1 MAFTANSIARQN
13 YTMLNFAE
21 KNGASLFSNANN
33 NTASLFGNT
42 NGNKKTDAISRLW
55 NNYTS
60 GDSGGG
66 INAKNVYD
74 IKQSAAELVASY
86 DDAKKT
92 FMMEYDSTMTDLKN
106 SVNNF
111 NKINF
116 DVGENALTKTTNT
129 VTDKNGKTSTET
141 VLKMNDALKS
151 AVSGVSDLV
160 KNYNDAIDL
169 FKDNE
174 AISDRMKNVK
184 NMFSDT
190 TYRAGNYGEIGI
202 SVKSD
207 GKLEIDEEKLAE
219 TIVSNPNKVSRI
231 LGNDNGLAAKAD
243 SHMNIANI
251 QKDKLF
257 PSVDSMFGNQLKT
270 ASAYTGSA
278 MLTMNKYSNM
288 GDIFNLYS

>member
-21 KNGASLFSNANN
+21 KNGANLFSGGAN
-33 NTASLFGNT
+33 TTSLFGNT
-42 NGNKKTDAISRLW
+42 SNKKTDAISRLW

-60 GDSGGG
+60 GGSDNG

-74 IKQSAAELVASY
+74 IKQSAADLVASY

-129 VTDKNGKTSTET
+129 VTDKNGKTTTET

-151 AVSGVSDLV
+151 AVSGVTDLV

-184 NMFSDT
+184 NMFADT
-190 TYRAGNYGEIGI
+190 TYRAGNYSEVGI

-219 TIVSNPNKVSRI
+219 TIVNNPNKVSRI

-278 MLTMNKYSNM
+278 MLAMNKYSNM
-288 GDIFNLYS
+288 GEIFNLYS

>member
-21 KNGASLFSNANN
+21 KNGANLFGGANA
-33 NTASLFGNT
+33 TSLFGNT
-42 NGNKKTDAISRLW
+42 NTNKKTDAVSRLW
-55 NNYTS
+55 NNYTN
-60 GDSGGG
+60 GGSDNG

-74 IKQSAAELVASY
+74 IKQSAAELTASY

-92 FMMEYDSTMTDLKN
+92 FMMEYDSTMADLSKSVKN
-106 SVNNF
+106 F
-111 NKINF
+111 GKINF
-116 DVGENALTKTTNT
+116 DVGEDALTKTTNT

-151 AVSGVSDLV
+151 AVNGVSELV
-160 KNYNDAIDL
+160 KNYNDAVDL

-174 AISDRMKNVK
+174 SISDRMKNMK
-184 NMFSDT
+184 NLFSDT

-219 TIVSNPNKVSRI
+219 SIVNNPNKVSRV

-257 PSVDSMFGNQLKT
+257 PSIETMFGNQLKT
-270 ASAYTGSA
+270 ASAYTGKA
-278 MLTMNKYSNM
+278 MLAMNKYSNM
-288 GDIFNLYS
+288 GDIFNIYS